1 MKPNVV
7 KCSAGKRITT
17 AGGGA
22 TAYGGN
28 IDMNSNPTQ
37 RLGGSRTG

>member
-1 MKPNVV
+1 M
-7 KCSAGKRITT
+7 SAGKRITT

-28 IDMNSNPTQ
+28 IDMNSNPK
-37 RLGGSRTG
+37 RLGGPRTG